1 MKLVKTTSIV
11 FAALCL
17 VLATNGCSPVNK
29 VKRTLTLNDI
39 HIQAAIAENKGDDS
53 RAHELWSEYVDLR
66 PQSVLAQY
74 RLGMVEMR
82 LGNFEQASAH
92 FRIAHDLKPGNI
104 EYIEALAEALA
115 RAGRSDSLMK
125 LLHETIEEGE
135 LGSGQLRLARYAQRV
150 GFMDEAREALLLA
163 IARDAGQSPTP
174 YLAMADFAN
183 TIGDKDTEIKYLR
196 YVLWFDRA
204 DPTILARLESLGLIP
219 GPSLATAPTQ

>member
-11 FAALCL
+11 FATLCF
-17 VLATNGCSPVNK
+17 VLAANGCSPVNK

-39 HIQAAIAENKGDDS
+39 HIQAAIAENKGDDIQ
-53 RAHELWSEYVDLR
+53 AHELWSEYVDLR

-115 RAGRSDSLMK
+115 QAGRSDSLMK

-135 LGSGQLRLARYAQRV
+135 PGSGQLRLARYAQRI
-150 GFMDEAREALLLA
+150 GFMDEAREALLLG

-183 TIGDKDTEIKYLR
+183 AIGDRDTEIKYLR

-219 GPSLATAPTQ
+219 GPSLAIAPTQ